1 VADIAHTLNVKPV
14 GTRTRV
20 AWISTMKDRLKTP
33 RLVRLAPTALCALLA
48 ISLSVPVNAE
58 TPFGE
63 ENSAATTPEMCES
76 MSAETEGIG
85 WTGTRLV
92 GYEWECPVV
101 GSPYELSNGTA
112 YILACSA
119 EGIEIQRVVVVTS
132 GEEPSTINLDIS
144 GYRLVQ
150 MTLCEH

>member
-1 VADIAHTLNVKPV
+1 
-14 GTRTRV
+14 
-20 AWISTMKDRLKTP
+20 MKDRLKTP

-58 TPFGE
+58 TPPGE
-63 ENSAATTPEMCES
+63 GNSAATTPEMCES

-112 YILACSA
+112 YILACSE
-119 EGIEIQRVVVVTS
+119 EGVEIQRVVVVTP